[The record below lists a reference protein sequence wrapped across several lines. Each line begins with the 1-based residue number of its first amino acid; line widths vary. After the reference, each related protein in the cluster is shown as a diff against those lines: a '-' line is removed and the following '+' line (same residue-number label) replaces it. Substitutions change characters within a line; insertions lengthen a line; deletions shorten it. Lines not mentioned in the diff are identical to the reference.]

1 MRRRR
6 RRKRKRKENENP
18 NLRRIRRT
26 AKSRFRLHF
35 SKANLVELAVY
46 VCVCEELNNGKNK
59 IYIIKKIY

>member
-1 MRRRR
+1 MEDEK
-6 RRKRKRKENENP
+6 KRKP
-18 NLRRIRRT
+18 NLRGIRRT